1 MRAAIFALEARGL
14 GRGRNAEQNHAHL
27 QRHRLFGQVQ
37 QRLVVPGQGGGGGLR
52 VGVHETVTPTPATF
66 QPRSDH
72 GRRPIQLCNIRK
84 VTRAGHGACAVGV
97 AHLLFDVR
105 CRRSTTSTR
114 SFLRMFR
121 KSCLTWHLGAIGGSS
136 VNSSKKKNEDSLKD
150 SAFREEQVGS
160 KSLRT
165 TGSIQRPLP
174 CTDLILPSGVAP
186 CLVWTRGLI
195 FNRGFPIL
203 YQGVLSRDFQRISA
217 KSWATRLPAS
227 FPLPRSLESKHKKI
241 NTPKNRPFK
250 GRFAFKGRFRE
261 KALATVATI
270 VAS

>member
-1 MRAAIFALEARGL
+1 MERALWALRTF
-14 GRGRNAEQNHAHL
+14 
-27 QRHRLFGQVQ
+27 LFG
-37 QRLVVPGQGGGGGLR
+37 
-52 VGVHETVTPTPATF
+52 
-66 QPRSDH
+66 
-72 GRRPIQLCNIRK
+72 
-84 VTRAGHGACAVGV
+84 
-97 AHLLFDVR
+97 VR

-114 SFLRMFR
+114 SFLRTLR
-121 KSCLTWHLGAIGGSS
+121 KSCLTWHLGAIGSS
-136 VNSSKKKNEDSLKD
+136 VNSSKKKNEDTRKD

-174 CTDLILPSGVAP
+174 STDLILPSGVAP

-195 FNRGFPIL
+195 FNLGFPIL

-241 NTPKNRPFK
+241 NTPKSVLLK
-250 GRFAFKGRFRE
+250 GVLKYCSYE
-261 KALATVATI
+261 CTTVLA
-270 VAS
+270 S